1 MPRTLVIFYSRRG
14 QNYVDGAI
22 VDLPRG
28 NTETAAGYIAEAVGA
43 DLFQVETVRPYS
55 PDYTTCTRE
64 AKEEL
69 RSHARPKLRDCLTDI
84 SGYHNIVVAGPC
96 WWGTY
101 PCGIFTQLEQLDFT
115 GKMIFPLMTHEGSG
129 LGSAVPDLK
138 RCCRGGDIGPGM
150 AIRGSKVRDSREEVV
165 AWARSHL
172 Q

>member
-28 NTETAAGYIAEAVGA
+28 NTETVAGYIAEAVGA

-84 SGYHNIVVAGPC
+84 SGYHNTLWWPVPAGGAHIPAASSPS
-96 WWGTY
+96 WSSLT
-101 PCGIFTQLEQLDFT
+101 
-115 GKMIFPLMTHEGSG
+115 
-129 LGSAVPDLK
+129 
-138 RCCRGGDIGPGM
+138 
-150 AIRGSKVRDSREEVV
+150 SRE
-165 AWARSHL
+165 R
-172 Q
+172 